1 MRQFDT
7 KKDYTCIYKERIPL
21 TKIAFRKQMKN
32 FGQEPLNFSVYSTI
46 NSAANRLRNN
56 LQIVTSTTSKTARHM
71 HLACPVDRATHIKNS
86 CQLKIEGFT
95 SLGHET

>member
-21 TKIAFRKQMKN
+21 TKIAFRKQVKN
-32 FGQEPLNFSVYSTI
+32 FGREPLNYSVYSTI
-46 NSAANRLRNN
+46 NSAANRQRNN
-56 LQIVTSTTSKTARHM
+56 SKTARHM

-86 CQLKIEGFT
+86 CQLKTEGFT
-95 SLGHET
+95 PLGHET